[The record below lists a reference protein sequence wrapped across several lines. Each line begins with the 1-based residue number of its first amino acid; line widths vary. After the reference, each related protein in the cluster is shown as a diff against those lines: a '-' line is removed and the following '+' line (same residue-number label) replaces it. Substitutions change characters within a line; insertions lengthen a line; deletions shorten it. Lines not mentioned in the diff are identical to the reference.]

1 MSTPPD
7 PYNPFIGFF
16 TRTQPTF
23 TPAALLVS
31 GAAVTV
37 VICVLGLLT
46 EAIGHPL
53 LMAGFAASCVL
64 VFVLPAAP
72 VSQPMSVLGGH
83 LVVAVVAVLADY
95 VLPTSWWAI
104 GLVTGVSVMLMCALR
119 ILHPPAAVL
128 PIVMMTSHEHWEFV
142 LTPVMLGALIVTLAA
157 VAYRGIL
164 RGRIRWF

>member
-1 MSTPPD
+1 MASVSRPSTQ
-7 PYNPFIGFF
+7 I
-16 TRTQPTF
+16 TT
-23 TPAALLVS
+23 
-31 GAAVTV
+31 VT
-37 VICVLGLLT
+37 
-46 EAIGHPL
+46 
-53 LMAGFAASCVL
+53 
-64 VFVLPAAP
+64 AAP